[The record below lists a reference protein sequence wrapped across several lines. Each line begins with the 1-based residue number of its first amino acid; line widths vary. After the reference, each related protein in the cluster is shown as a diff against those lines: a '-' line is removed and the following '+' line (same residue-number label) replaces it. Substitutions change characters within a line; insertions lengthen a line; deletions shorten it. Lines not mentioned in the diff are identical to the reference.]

1 MTSPST
7 TYIVFALLS
16 FALAGFGVRILFR
29 QSQKI
34 LLGIRAKHWPHTHAR
49 IKESPIMRVSQTQER
64 GAYVKVRYLYKV
76 DGVIHEG
83 NTIHPCCGRMD
94 YDPSSTS
101 YELRRGNTVRVYHD
115 PDCPSRSTLSAG
127 FHLASLLP
135 ILGGL
140 FAVIPALGAIMW
152 GCVLLAGW
160 QMKIE
165 VLIVEW

>member
-16 FALAGFGVRILFR
+16 FALAGFGVKILFR

-34 LLGIRAKHWPHTHAR
+34 LLGIRAKHWPHTHAK
-49 IKESPIMRVSQTQER
+49 IKESQIEQVSQTKNW
-64 GAYVKVRYLYKV
+64 GAFVKARYLYEV
-76 DGVIHEG
+76 DGIIHEG
-83 NTIHPCCGRMD
+83 NTIHPCYGRMD
-94 YDPSSTS
+94 YDPSSTLH
-101 YELRRGNTVRVYHD
+101 EIRRGKTVRVYHD
-115 PDCPSRSTLSAG
+115 PCQPARSTLSVG
-127 FHLASLLP
+127 LRLASLLP

-140 FAVIPALGAIMW
+140 FAVIPALGAIIW

-160 QMKIE
+160 QMNLE